1 MSKKYTST
9 LIISTIILVMFFVS
23 TSSWSKLDMD
33 IGISTHA
40 GWFGQAAADREAQ
53 VIVDT
58 VKNKVGSIEM
68 FPIAEQDE
76 LADWVK
82 KNTGDKQIDM
92 LLLSGQFPATLYKPG
107 NADPNGSIAE
117 EFLED
122 GNLIA
127 NTGDY
132 MFYVVNGAG
141 TNAAGGLQNMM
152 DIPGI
157 TMWDD
162 NTPVEVTADGKKYL
176 PSLKDFQTD
185 RPFHLNELTG
195 DWETEVIFAGNDG
208 EDSTRAEPVVV
219 RNAKDN
225 GRLAIFYQ
233 TASQDAD
240 PRGTIISE
248 FILNWL
254 PTIIGSAAVEPTEK
268 LTMTWGKIKSN

>member
-9 LIISTIILVMFFVS
+9 LIVSTIILGMLFVS

-40 GWFGQAAADREAQ
+40 GWFGQASADREAQ

-58 VKNKVGSIEM
+58 VENEVVSIEM
-68 FPIAEQDE
+68 FPIANQDE
-76 LADWVK
+76 LADWAE

-107 NADPNGSIAE
+107 NGDANGSIAE

-122 GNLIA
+122 GNIIA

-162 NTPVEVTADGKKYL
+162 NTAVEVTADGKKYI

-185 RPFHLNELTG
+185 RPFHLNELTKE
-195 DWETEVIFAGNDG
+195 WETEVIFAGNDDK
-208 EDSTRAEPVVV
+208 DSTRADPVVV
-219 RNAKDN
+219 RNTKDN

-233 TASQDAD
+233 TAGQDAD
-240 PRGTIISE
+240 PRGIIISE

-254 PTIIGSAAVEPTEK
+254 PTIIEAEAVEPAEK
-268 LTMTWGKIKSN
+268 LTTTWGMIKSN

>member
-1 MSKKYTST
+1 MYRKYTAT
-9 LIISTIILVMFFVS
+9 LMISTMILVTLLVS
-23 TSSWSKLDMD
+23 TPSWSKLDMD

-58 VKNKVGSIEM
+58 VKSKVESIEL
-68 FPIAEQDE
+68 FPPGKQGE
-76 LADWVK
+76 LGDWVK
-82 KNTGDKQIDM
+82 ENTGDKQIDM
-92 LLLSGQFPATLYKPG
+92 LLLSGQFPNTLYKPG
-107 NADPNGSIAE
+107 NGEPNGSVAE

-122 GNLIA
+122 GNIIA

-132 MFYVVNGAG
+132 MFYVVDGAG

-162 NTPVEVTADGKKYL
+162 NTAVEVTEDGKKYL

-185 RPFHLNELTG
+185 RPFHLNELTKE
-195 DWETEVIFAGNDG
+195 WETEVNFAGSDI
-208 EDSTRAEPVVV
+208 RADPVVV
-219 RNAKDN
+219 RNTEDN

-233 TASQDAD
+233 TAGQDAD
-240 PRGTIISE
+240 PRGIIISE

-254 PTIIGSAAVEPTEK
+254 PTIIEAPVEPAEK
-268 LTMTWGKIKSN
+268 LTTTWGAIKSN

>member
-1 MSKKYTST
+1 MFLVST
-9 LIISTIILVMFFVS
+9 L
-23 TSSWSKLDMD
+23 SWGKLDMD

-68 FPIAEQDE
+68 FPIAKQDE
-76 LADWVK
+76 LADWAK

-107 NADPNGSIAE
+107 NAKPNGSIAE

-132 MFYVVNGAG
+132 MFYVVDGAG

-162 NTPVEVTADGKKYL
+162 DTPVKVTADGKKYL
-176 PSLKDFQTD
+176 PSLKDFVTD

-195 DWETEVIFAGNDG
+195 DWETEVIFAGNDD
-208 EDSTRAEPVVV
+208 EDSTRADPVVV
-219 RNAKDN
+219 RNTDDD

-233 TASQDAD
+233 TAGQDAD

-254 PTIIGSAAVEPTEK
+254 PTIIGAAAVEPTEK

>member
-1 MSKKYTST
+1 LTLLVST
-9 LIISTIILVMFFVS
+9 L
-23 TSSWSKLDMD
+23 SWSKID
-33 IGISTHA
+33 IDIAISTHA

-58 VKNKVGSIEM
+58 VKNKVGSIKI
-68 FPIAEQDE
+68 FPIANQAD

-92 LLLSGQFPATLYKPG
+92 LLLSGQFPNTLYKPG
-107 NADPNGSIAE
+107 NAEPNGSIAE
-117 EFLED
+117 KFLED

-132 MFYVVNGAG
+132 MFYVVDGAG

-162 NTPVEVTADGKKYL
+162 NTPVNVTADGKKYI

-195 DWETEVIFAGNDG
+195 DWKTEVTFAGSDI
-208 EDSTRAEPVVV
+208 RADPVVV
-219 RNAKDN
+219 HNTKDN

-233 TASQDAD
+233 TAGQDAD
-240 PRGTIISE
+240 PRGIIISE

-254 PTIIGSAAVEPTEK
+254 PTIVKSRPVEPAEK
-268 LTMTWGKIKSN
+268 LTTTWGALKSN